1 MGSYLEINDTLR
13 ITAEQNFPID
23 ILNLEKHRAHPI
35 KLADMADKIFEF
47 KNKPGARIYHQPPT
61 RCFLVQDI
69 DGKWLYWGH
78 ILILEQT
85 IKYGADNAATTSGK
99 YKIIQIYAPTYQ
111 AEMTKRESPVGKNYL

>member
-13 ITAEQNFPID
+13 ITAGQGFPTD

-35 KLADMADKIFEF
+35 TLTDVADKIFEF
-47 KNKPGARIYHQPPT
+47 KNKDGARIYHQPPT

-85 IKYGADNAATTSGK
+85 IKYDADNTATTSGK
-99 YKIIQIYAPTYQ
+99 YKIIQIYDPTYQ
-111 AEMTKRESPVGKNYL
+111 TEMTKRESRAGLSLF